1 MSHMVKGTTNFS
13 EDNKDIL
20 IEALKEAYDGCEI
33 LENAQMSSYG
43 RAKCDVVVRRKNG
56 RDIGF
61 RKNTEGNDDVQWYE
75 PGYGNGQ
82 AAVQQVL
89 RAVYEP
95 YVKGVA
101 KDMMKRNPNLRN
113 YRMGKTTEVDR
124 KGKKMKRVR
133 LSMQGGGGY

>member
-13 EDNKDIL
+13 EENKDIF
-20 IEALKEAYDGCEI
+20 IEALKEAYPGCEVQ
-33 LENAQMSSYG
+33 LDTQMSSYG
-43 RAKCDVVVRRKNG
+43 RQMCDIVVNRKKG
-56 RDIGF
+56 GQLGF
-61 RKNTEGNDDVQWYE
+61 RKNSEGNYDCHTYE
-75 PGYGNGQ
+75 GGYGNGDRL
-82 AAVQQVL
+82 VQKAL
-89 RAVYEP
+89 KPVYEP

>member
-20 IEALKEAYDGCEI
+20 IEAITEAYPGCDI
-33 LENAQMSSYG
+33 RLDTQMNSYG
-43 RAKCDVVVRRKNG
+43 RAQCDIVVKRKNG
-56 RDIGF
+56 REIGF
-61 RKNTEGNDDVQWYE
+61 RKNAEGNYDAMCYE
-75 PGYGNGQ
+75 PGYGGQ
-82 AAVQQVL
+82 
-89 RAVYEP
+89 RAVTESLKPLYEP

>member
-1 MSHMVKGTTNFS
+1 MSHMVKGTTKFS
-13 EDNKDIL
+13 VDNKDIL
-20 IEALKEAYDGCEI
+20 IEAIKEAYNGCEI
-33 LENAQMSSYG
+33 QENVQMSGYG
-43 RAKCDVVVRRKNG
+43 RQQCDIVVKRKSG

-61 RKNTEGNDDVQWYE
+61 RKNSEGNYDCLHYE
-75 PGYGNGQ
+75 PGYGGQ
-82 AAVQQVL
+82 AAVQAAL
-89 RAVYEP
+89 RPVYEP
-95 YVKGVA
+95 YIKGVA